1 MRARA
6 SKDGVTLRVIAGSNN
21 VLLAM
26 DLNDAKRAGCLGF
39 TIERTDIETGDRRW
53 LPNMLRFNAD
63 SNAKGVTTARA
74 PLQKFRWGDYTV
86 DPGRRYRYRAIARFG
101 SAADIIRE
109 GTDAEQRHTFDSIP
123 GGVVVEI
130 KTENNRAQDAAVFFN
145 RGAAASKAYND
156 RFGDNDPKDIPE
168 ALSWLS
174 RGLEE
179 AAITFMA
186 QAIDSSFALHAAIYE
201 FQKPEL
207 IAALKAAK
215 ERGAQVNVVYHGRV
229 KTGKGG
235 KPDPKDK
242 TTDRNKAAIAK
253 QNIDFADPRAADP
266 QAAIMHNKFVVL
278 LRKDGGGTL
287 VPIAAWTGSTNW
299 TEGAIYGQLNVGHAI
314 YDPQIAAKYEEY
326 FKLLHR
332 DLAAPDMKTQVS
344 LLTPVPNSRDAIAH
358 GITPIFS
365 PQSSLAM
372 IDLYAELCKSA
383 KVLMVSAP
391 FALHPTIRATLDAVP
406 PPDAVRFLMAD
417 KEGSFGTTGEVELM
431 QRAPGNEVSVATV
444 LNSALHDFQGGLLE
458 DKESFHHAGVHIHSK
473 IIAADPFG
481 ADPVIVTGSANF
493 SDNSTRTNDS
503 NSLIIRGDTA
513 VADVYATEFMR
524 MFEHYWFRAH
534 MEGKIAGGP
543 AAAAG
548 QDRVLGLREDSSW
561 TDQYYE
567 PGSREMLDRRAFAG
581 LAA

>member
-130 KTENNRAQDAAVFFN
+130 KTENKRAQDAAVFFN

-179 AAITFMA
+179 AAITFLA

-201 FQKPEL
+201 LQKPEL

-266 QAAIMHNKFVVL
+266 QAAIMHNKFIVL

-391 FALHPTIRATLDAVP
+391 FALHPTIRAILD
-406 PPDAVRFLMAD
+406 
-417 KEGSFGTTGEVELM
+417 
-431 QRAPGNEVSVATV
+431 
-444 LNSALHDFQGGLLE
+444 
-458 DKESFHHAGVHIHSK
+458 
-473 IIAADPFG
+473 
-481 ADPVIVTGSANF
+481 
-493 SDNSTRTNDS
+493 
-503 NSLIIRGDTA
+503 
-513 VADVYATEFMR
+513 
-524 MFEHYWFRAH
+524 
-534 MEGKIAGGP
+534 
-543 AAAAG
+543 
-548 QDRVLGLREDSSW
+548 
-561 TDQYYE
+561 
-567 PGSREMLDRRAFAG
+567 
-581 LAA
+581 